1 MLNPIPLYIRCVG
14 LERPLTPS
22 VWFDNWYWINILLFY
37 LTSVL
42 SMSLWR
48 ARQNKLENVPC
59 STFNEW
65 RVTVSKET
73 VVLIRWEIETRKF
86 VLPNESFRFKF
97 PPCENQD
104 WQRATGR
111 SNLQL
116 CDTFRVVICPRMDS
130 FAMLIESATYS
141 FLMLTTPV
149 EKKKT
154 KRSLF
159 LEHTRNY
166 TLRNTPKNINI
177 YQAFLYF
184 YAYAI

>member
-1 MLNPIPLYIRCVG
+1 M
-14 LERPLTPS
+14 TPS

-37 LTSVL
+37 LTSVF

-65 RVTVSKET
+65 RFTVSKET

-97 PPCENQD
+97 PPCENHD

-116 CDTFRVVICPRMDS
+116 CDTFTVVICPRMDS
-130 FAMLIESATYS
+130 FEIPNILSRPC
-141 FLMLTTPV
+141 LLKVRLT
-149 EKKKT
+149 
-154 KRSLF
+154 LF
-159 LEHTRNY
+159 LHHFSVVYPRCKDLSNAWMKKGKETNFMFSLVLEH
-166 TLRNTPKNINI
+166 
-177 YQAFLYF
+177 
-184 YAYAI
+184 

>member
-1 MLNPIPLYIRCVG
+1 MLKPIPLYIRCVG
-14 LERPLTPS
+14 LERPMTPS

-37 LTSVL
+37 LTSVF

-65 RVTVSKET
+65 RFTVSKET

-97 PPCENQD
+97 PPCENHD

-111 SNLQL
+111 LNLQL
-116 CDTFRVVICPRMDS
+116 VI
-130 FAMLIESATYS
+130 
-141 FLMLTTPV
+141 FL
-149 EKKKT
+149 
-154 KRSLF
+154 RSLF
-159 LEHTRNY
+159 APVWTRLKY
-166 TLRNTPKNINI
+166 QISYQGLAYWKCDLLFSYIIFQWLIPAVRICQTHGWKKERKRTLC
-177 YQAFLYF
+177 
-184 YAYAI
+184 